1 MMNRAA
7 EGDPWLHGFFFEKGE
22 KEHMIIFDR
31 YGLIYRKAKFDYDA
45 YVLYTEHISIYVDI

>member
-7 EGDPWLHGFFFEKGE
+7 KGDPWQHGFFFEKSKTGY
-22 KEHMIIFDR
+22 MAILDR
-31 YGLIYRKAKFDYDA
+31 YGLIYKKGKFDYDA